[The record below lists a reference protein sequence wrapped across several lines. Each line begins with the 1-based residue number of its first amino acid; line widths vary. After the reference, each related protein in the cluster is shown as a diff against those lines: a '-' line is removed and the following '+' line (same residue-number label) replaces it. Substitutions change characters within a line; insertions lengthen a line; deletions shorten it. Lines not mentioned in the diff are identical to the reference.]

1 MTAFSTR
8 TLPLCGSGVLVP
20 TGSVLGRRP
29 PKPSTGRSVGAVRP
43 HRIVRHFLMLRAGAL
58 SVTGGSPL
66 AFRQVASLVVTPCA
80 NSTPGGHGRL
90 TAQPANPSLS
100 PSALCLP
107 AFFN

>member
-43 HRIVRHFLMLRAGAL
+43 HRIVRHFLMLRAGAPFRDGRFPVGL
-58 SVTGGSPL
+58 PTGRFASRDTLCQLHAGRTRAADSTTRQPIAVT
-66 AFRQVASLVVTPCA
+66 FRLMP
-80 NSTPGGHGRL
+80 PGI
-90 TAQPANPSLS
+90 
-100 PSALCLP
+100 
-107 AFFN
+107 F